1 MLFLALACG
10 GSPAVTLATSAHPD
24 APMPSALAE
33 LQESKIQRPIQTCYT
48 NALAANAELEGTVS
62 ATVYGSH
69 GILKT
74 EVTSGPDELA
84 ACVKEPLGSQKVMR
98 ALGDGDN
105 AVGFGLTVTFSKG

>member
-1 MLFLALACG
+1 MLLFALACG
-10 GSPAVTLATSAHPD
+10 GSPSVTLATSAHPD

-33 LQESKIQRPIQTCYT
+33 LQEQKIQKPIQTCYT
-48 NALAANAELEGTVS
+48 NALAGDPELEGTVS

-74 EVTSGPDELA
+74 EIVSGPDALA
-84 ACVKEPLGSQKVMR
+84 SCVKEPLNSQKVMR

-105 AVGFGLTVTFSKG
+105 AIGFGLTVTFSKG